1 MSADELIYL
10 GLDTEGVEE
19 GAIRARRAIKSVR
32 DEAAKAPVAI
42 KMTGDSK
49 ELVEATRRVDA
60 AMARLDASLKTMD
73 DNSAAYRREQ
83 TLLRSEMTSFTAVIR
98 LLSPRVGEL
107 SEKMTGALR
116 ATQASS
122 FAMGA
127 IVGASAAAATALYK
141 FGQFVVTTIDDV
153 DNLSRSL
160 TTADRER
167 LAPLIETMQSANAAT
182 VALDGELAALQIR
195 IAGGFADEVSD
206 LRWAMVGLV
215 DAMNDYDGEGGWIAQ
230 DIHEINRAILAG
242 MTFGV
247 SEALADLVERLRA
260 YGRAVKD
267 TREAGSVQD
276 VVFDTSNVPTG
287 DYFNAPPAP
296 SRTNSASNR
305 PTDILAGFTGTVT
318 ATGDAAIAAN
328 FVEQAM
334 GEAAKAARDE
344 LEAWIKFKLALED
357 SDTEAWRARL
367 AEEDAAYAASMKA
380 RAEALDALHQREREA
395 GRFTLQSVS
404 DYVGAMG
411 NLFAQLAEQGGESA
425 MEIWRIQ
432 HGAAVAQAWLAVPLA
447 ALQGLSTGG
456 PAAPVLAGVYA
467 GLAAIEAI
475 AVTAA
480 QPPKFHTGGVLAPDE
495 VAMGG
500 YVGQRGEVQAVFSR
514 AAVDRMGGDAALA
527 DAAQGRNMGG
537 GGDTYFLLDG
547 QRLRARQ
554 FSRPS
559 RGFGRDL
566 VGAR

>member
-32 DEAAKAPVAI
+32 DEAAKAPVTI

-116 ATQASS
+116 ATQANS

-127 IVGASAAAATALYK
+127 IVGTTAAAGAALYK
-141 FGQFVVTTIDDV
+141 FGQFVVSTIDDV

-260 YGRAVKD
+260 YGRAVKE
-267 TREAGSVQD
+267 TRDVGSWED
-276 VVFDTSNVPTG
+276 IVFDPSNMPTG
-287 DYFNAPPAP
+287 DYFSAPKDEPKD
-296 SRTNSASNR
+296 R
-305 PTDILAGFTGTVT
+305 PRDILAGFTGTVT

-328 FVEQAM
+328 FVEEAM
-334 GEAAKAARDE
+334 SEASKAARAE
-344 LEAWIKFKLALED
+344 LLAWIKFKQGRED
-357 SDTEAWRARL
+357 ADTEAWRARL
-367 AEEDAAYAASMKA
+367 AEEDAAYEASMKA

-395 GRFTLQSVS
+395 ARFTLQAVS

-411 NLFAQLAEQGGESA
+411 GLFAQLAEQGGESA
-425 MEIWRIQ
+425 MEVWRIQ
-432 HGAAVAQAWLAVPLA
+432 HASAVAQAWLAVPLA
-447 ALQGLSTGG
+447 FLQGLSTGG
-456 PAAPVLAGVYA
+456 LAGVAIGGVYA
-467 GLAAIEAI
+467 GLAAVEAI

-480 QPPKFHTGGVLAPDE
+480 EPPKFHTGGVLAPDE

-514 AAVDRMGGDAALA
+514 SAVDRMGGDAALA